1 MKKIMIY
8 LTIAS
13 TLNLIGCSFNKQMNP
28 GEFDFEDS
36 WDMQVTVKDTI
47 YNFESGDYYYK
58 NDSLFAAVSKPLD
71 DKSNLHY
78 TISIPV
84 ENIEMVEAQKTD
96 ILGTVAIFGAIAFVI
111 YALSTMGDFSP

>member
-1 MKKIMIY
+1 
-8 LTIAS
+8 
-13 TLNLIGCSFNKQMNP
+13 
-28 GEFDFEDS
+28 
-36 WDMQVTVKDTI
+36 
-47 YNFESGDYYYK
+47 
-58 NDSLFAAVSKPLD
+58 LD